1 MSSSKFDIDQELID
15 VKQELMDLK
24 QQQQIDHNQL
34 NYLIKKE
41 FLLLELKLVNEYNK
55 ISPEAIPIIK
65 DNLLSFT
72 SPLRQEHSFLAS
84 LINCEDAGKEIK
96 RNNTIN
102 YFNNYMKPFS
112 PSSLSLSISLSSSNH
127 SLSQNSDLDLS
138 SHSEFSLTDITSL
151 NDRFEKESLGLR
163 YRKINDSN
171 QNGEN
176 SESKEHVGEKSES
189 KEHVFRKDD
198 DNQSLLKSITGITE
212 IDNEFLW
219 NFEI

>member
-1 MSSSKFDIDQELID
+1 
-15 VKQELMDLK
+15 
-24 QQQQIDHNQL
+24 
-34 NYLIKKE
+34 
-41 FLLLELKLVNEYNK
+41 
-55 ISPEAIPIIK
+55 
-65 DNLLSFT
+65 
-72 SPLRQEHSFLAS
+72 
-84 LINCEDAGKEIK
+84 
-96 RNNTIN
+96 
-102 YFNNYMKPFS
+102 MKPFS

-127 SLSQNSDLDLS
+127 SLSQNSDLDWS
-138 SHSEFSLTDITSL
+138 SPSEFSLTDITSL